1 MSRGNEKRLSHAI
14 SIVGS
19 SNPELG
25 FGWKGS
31 IAWRGLTGWGRLWP
45 GDPRGEA
52 KIDEK
57 MHKRKR
63 MAAREDAILVTR
75 SIEHWEELIDPGFP
89 LKAFGN

>member
-1 MSRGNEKRLSHAI
+1 M

-25 FGWKGS
+25 FGWKLS
-31 IAWRGLTGWGRLWP
+31 IDWRGLTGWGRLGL

-52 KIDEK
+52 KVEEK

-63 MAAREDAILVTR
+63 MAVREDAMLSTR
-75 SIEHWEELIDPGFP
+75 PIERWEELIKSGFP
-89 LKAFGN
+89 SRVDD